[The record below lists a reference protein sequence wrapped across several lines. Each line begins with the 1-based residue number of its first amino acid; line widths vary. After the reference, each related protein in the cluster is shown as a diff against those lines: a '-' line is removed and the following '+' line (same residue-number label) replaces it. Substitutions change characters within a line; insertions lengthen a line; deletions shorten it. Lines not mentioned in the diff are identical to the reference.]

1 MSIDS
6 DLYDMQMYH
15 FQEGG
20 VVHLLGCG
28 GEKNRMQ
35 WCLYEQEMSMIEL
48 AELFLLLHLDWYL

>member
-1 MSIDS
+1 MSDVQ
-6 DLYDMQMYH
+6 LYH

-20 VVHLLGCG
+20 IVHLLGCG

-35 WCLYEQEMSMIEL
+35 WCLYEQILEMSMIEK